1 MTSVGARLGF
11 NEIPIIS
18 WKGKTFTQISS
29 SIQPNTKPPASIKNT
44 MRSQPVKHYRRE
56 IASKNGITHGNP
68 RISMSINEMTSPNG
82 YLVIRSDDPK
92 CTGVHS
98 TLDFNLTSNTT
109 ETTCKT
115 AATCVADNARTRV
128 RSAGMIVKNYNL
140 NRNNDK
146 YYTSTQEY
154 LKSRNRTFV
163 QNQYNYLRKGNALLP
178 AGNPNTSSNIYS
190 GNGLNHCALVTVN
203 AGMQNNTFNY
213 VWIDGTVNPVIIP
226 DGTQYDIGALNN
238 ILAGAMITNN
248 HYLIQK
254 STETKIVALSFAY
267 NTYYGKIELQS
278 LAMNT
283 TAFPSSEYT
292 PPDTLIIQVSWSI
305 PTISNS
311 ICPQIQILGNAF
323 QNVIGFPSGK
333 YPAGSIGVGDYEQT
347 PTYTS
352 NQIFLSTLAASILPS
367 YVPVYYKPSNPQFAN
382 QGAVDSGA
390 LIDRK
395 RYNTITTSAA
405 TMSAAWG
412 NQTSDALAYGVN
424 PTGTNITAKLMHGI
438 PIQKTP
444 KFNPRTG
451 QMQQCQVRRIPGG

>member
-18 WKGKTFTQISS
+18 WKGKTFTQITS
-29 SIQPNTKPPASIKNT
+29 SIQKNTKPASSIVNT
-44 MRSQPVKHYRRE
+44 MRAQPVKHYRRE

-68 RISMSINEMTSPNG
+68 RISMSINEMTSPSG
-82 YLVIRSDDPK
+82 YLVIANGDPK
-92 CTGVHS
+92 CSGVHS
-98 TLDFNLTSNTT
+98 TLDFSLTANKT

-154 LKSRNRTFV
+154 LKSRNRSFQ
-163 QNQYNYLRKGNALLP
+163 QNQFNYIRKGNALIAP
-178 AGNPNTSSNIYS
+178 GNPNTSSNIYS
-190 GNGLNHCALVTVN
+190 GNGLSHCALVTIN
-203 AGMQNNTFNY
+203 SSLNNNTFNY
-213 VWIDGTVNPVIIP
+213 VWIDGTINLVTIP
-226 DGTQYDIGALNN
+226 NGTQYDIGTLNN
-238 ILAGAMITNN
+238 ALTSAMVYNN
-248 HYLIQK
+248 HYLVNI
-254 STETKIVALSFAY
+254 STGSKVIPLSFAY

-278 LAMNT
+278 LAINAT
-283 TAFPSSEYT
+283 IYPSNQYRKPS
-292 PPDTLIIQVSWSI
+292 INGGNVSWNV
-305 PTISNS
+305 PVNT

-323 QNVIGFPSGK
+323 QNVVGYSTGYYPSRSITAQGTTP
-333 YPAGSIGVGDYEQT
+333 YPG
-347 PTYTS
+347 
-352 NQIFLSTLAASILPS
+352 NQIFLSTLTSSILPS

-405 TMSAAWG
+405 TMSTAWG

-424 PTGTNITAKLMHGI
+424 PTGINITAKIMHGI